1 MDGKFLGKIISA
13 EFGFVHDCKWLMG
26 LQLSFRFGNTH
37 HISDGLIHTVNIS
50 SDCRW
55 NSENERQA
63 TIEKHI
69 DELCDILHEA
79 KVDYVS
85 QLVGKPVEITIENST
100 FKGFRILTEVL

>member
-13 EFGFVHDCKWLMG
+13 EFGFVHDRKWLMG
-26 LQLSFRFGNTH
+26 LQLSFKFGNA
-37 HISDGLIHTVNIS
+37 IRVADGLIHTVNIS